1 MIVRVDALG
10 ILLEAQRVLALEVL
24 GGFFGQASLG
34 RWWLPCAALSEGESP
49 SELAMRTVEVQVGLK
64 LADPVVVGA
73 RPQKVGN
80 DWHLGL
86 VIAGALG
93 GTPGPLTRASPC
105 VPWRCCRTRWACGT
119 VTTWPSSRRATI
131 VCGTEPNQGRSK
143 CPLHSPSFSARCRS
157 RSGIGRPI
165 SHFPAPMAGR

>member
-1 MIVRVDALG
+1 
-10 ILLEAQRVLALEVL
+10 
-24 GGFFGQASLG
+24 
-34 RWWLPCAALSEGESP
+34 WWLPCAALSEGESP

-93 GTPGPLTRASPC
+93 GTPGPLTP
-105 VPWRCCRTRWACGT
+105 P
-119 VTTWPSSRRATI
+119 VT
-131 VCGTEPNQGRSK
+131 G
-143 CPLHSPSFSARCRS
+143 FSLRPMEMLPDQVGLWHRDDLALLAARYHRL
-157 RSGIGRPI
+157 RD
-165 SHFPAPMAGR
+165 